1 MITKKS
7 SKKSN
12 IVKNNFTI
20 YQIKKMI
27 GKKLLLIHPSIN
39 APIINQYK
47 SVSKNIKEKILDTNN
62 SSKNLILTATCNNGV
77 LYIFKN
83 AETLLAINSIS
94 YKELESNKNI
104 DVNVIIIQHP
114 NLTKQEVKDLI

>member
-39 APIINQYK
+39 TPIINQYK
-47 SVSKNIKEKILDTNN
+47 AISKNIKEKILDINN

-104 DVNVIIIQHP
+104 DVNVVIIQHP
-114 NLTKQEVKDLI
+114 NLTKQEVKDLM